1 MSHHVCHVPVV
12 CHSVPGGVTHLEKGE
27 KGSYIIYMLYLKEPT
42 FAEFTVK
49 NSRFIAE
56 AAFVDTPEGA
66 KEIWHARK
74 VQYDNGGHIVYAFI
88 TGPQG
93 NIMGCSDDG
102 EPSGTAGRPMLAVLK
117 GSGLT
122 NVIITAARW
131 FGGTKLGT
139 GGLVRAYSD
148 CARLA
153 LENAI
158 TAELVPM
165 EEFGVVLPYPYYE
178 QAKRLIDSYGAVI
191 KAEEFGTA
199 VTINCEI
206 VEERVE
212 NLKKELRELTCAKC
226 HFL

>member
-1 MSHHVCHVPVV
+1 
-12 CHSVPGGVTHLEKGE
+12 
-27 KGSYIIYMLYLKEPT
+27 MLYLKEPT

-153 LENAI
+153 LEKAL
-158 TAELVPM
+158 TCELIPM
-165 EEFGVVLPYPYYE
+165 ERFGAVIPYPFYDQVKRVLEAHHCAVLSEEFGV
-178 QAKRLIDSYGAVI
+178 S
-191 KAEEFGTA
+191 
-199 VTINCEI
+199 VTLQCEI
-206 VEERVE
+206 SEEGAAP
-212 NLKKELRELTCAKC
+212 LKAALSELTCAKC
-226 HFL
+226 RFI

>member
-1 MSHHVCHVPVV
+1 
-12 CHSVPGGVTHLEKGE
+12 
-27 KGSYIIYMLYLKEPT
+27 MLILKAPT
-42 FAEFTVK
+42 RAEFMVK

-56 AAFVDTPEGA
+56 AAPVDTPEGA
-66 KEIWHARK
+66 RELWHARK

-153 LENAI
+153 LENARVC
-158 TAELVPM
+158 ELLPM
-165 EEFGVVLPYPYYE
+165 ARFGIVLPYNYYD
-178 QAKRLIDSYGAVI
+178 QAKRLFDACGFTVLE
-191 KAEEFGTA
+191 EEFSTA
-199 VTINCEI
+199 VTLHGEI
-206 VEERVE
+206 KEADAPQ
-212 NLKKELRELTCAKC
+212 LKKELSELTCAKC
-226 HFL
+226 RFL

>member
-1 MSHHVCHVPVV
+1 
-12 CHSVPGGVTHLEKGE
+12 
-27 KGSYIIYMLYLKEPT
+27 MLILKCPT
-42 FAEFTVK
+42 LAEFTVK

-56 AAFVDTPEGA
+56 ALPVDTPEGA
-66 KEIWHARK
+66 REIWHLQKAR
-74 VQYDNGGHIVYAFI
+74 YDNGGHIVYAFI

-153 LENAI
+153 LENAQ
-158 TAELVPM
+158 TCELLPM
-165 EEFGVVLPYPYYE
+165 ARFGIVLPYSYYEQSKRLFEAHGFTILSEEFGAAVTVE
-178 QAKRLIDSYGAVI
+178 GEIIDSA
-191 KAEEFGTA
+191 AET
-199 VTINCEI
+199 
-206 VEERVE
+206 
-212 NLKKELRELTCAKC
+212 LKEALSELTCAKC
-226 HFL
+226 RFI

>member
-1 MSHHVCHVPVV
+1 
-12 CHSVPGGVTHLEKGE
+12 
-27 KGSYIIYMLYLKEPT
+27 MLILKQPT
-42 FAEFTVK
+42 IAEFTVN

-56 AAFVDTPEGA
+56 ALPVTSPEEA
-66 KEIWHARK
+66 RALWHAQK
-74 VQYDNGGHIVYAFI
+74 EKYDNGGHIVYAFI

-122 NVIITAARW
+122 NVIVTAARW

-153 LENAI
+153 LENAQ
-158 TAELVPM
+158 TCELIPM
-165 EEFGVVLPYPYYE
+165 ERFGIVIPYSFYE
-178 QAKRLIDSYGAVI
+178 QVKRLLESRSCAILSEDFGA
-191 KAEEFGTA
+191 A
-199 VTINCEI
+199 VTLQGEI
-206 VEERVE
+206 SAENAPALKEE
-212 NLKKELRELTCAKC
+212 LAELTCAKC
-226 HFL
+226 RFI